1 MSNARDAMDVAG
13 PAEESAI
20 EAYGVGRKYRR
31 GWALRDCS
39 FRLPAG
45 RICGLVGPNGAGK
58 TTLMAIAAN
67 LLEPTD
73 GTLKVFGAAPESVEA
88 GRRTAFLAQEKPL
101 FRRFT
106 VAETLRLGRE
116 LNPGWD
122 QRAAENI
129 VRAGNVPMEA
139 KIGTLSGGQRT
150 RVAFALAFGKR
161 PDLLLLDEPMS
172 DLDPL
177 VRHELMSML
186 LAEAAEHGTT
196 VLMSSHMLSELESV
210 CDFLLVISTGGLRL
224 AGDVDEL
231 RSAHVLL
238 QGVWSGEGDS
248 HGQGHAQGVP
258 AELVG
263 HTVVE
268 CRTSGRQVTALIR
281 PDGPVTG
288 QWQAHT
294 PNMEELL
301 LSYLRCPDAPPL
313 ISPGAQVPGQTYGSN
328 GSRVAAA

>member
-1 MSNARDAMDVAG
+1 MSNTLSATQLEV
-13 PAEESAI
+13 PAL
-20 EAYGVGRKYRR
+20 EAKGLGRRYRR

-67 LLEPTD
+67 LLQPTD
-73 GTLKVFGAAPESVEA
+73 GTLKVFGAAPESVETR
-88 GRRTAFLAQEKPL
+88 RRTAFLAQEKPL

-106 VAETLRLGRE
+106 VAETLCMGRE
-116 LNPGWD
+116 LNPSWD
-122 QRAAENI
+122 QRAAEDI
-129 VRAGNVPMEA
+129 VRAGNVPMNA

-161 PDLLLLDEPMS
+161 PELLMLDEPMS

-177 VRHELMSML
+177 VRHELMNTLM
-186 LAEAAEHGTT
+186 AEAAQHGTT

-210 CDFLLVISTGGLRL
+210 CDFLLVMSTGGLRL
-224 AGDVDEL
+224 AGDVNEL

-238 QGVWSGEGDS
+238 HSSPSSPSSPSSAVDSRRDSQGL
-248 HGQGHAQGVP
+248 P
-258 AELVG
+258 AGLTAHTLVERRIG
-263 HTVVE
+263 
-268 CRTSGRQVTALIR
+268 GGQVTALIR
-281 PDGPVTG
+281 PHGPVTG
-288 QWQAHT
+288 QWQVDT
-294 PNMEELL
+294 PSLEELL

-313 ISPGAQVPGQTYGSN
+313 ITTEAQVPGHTYGSN
-328 GSRVAAA
+328 GSRTVAA

>member
-1 MSNARDAMDVAG
+1 MRDAMRAG
-13 PAEESAI
+13 ESAM

-58 TTLMAIAAN
+58 TTLLGIAGN
-67 LLEPTD
+67 LLEPTE
-73 GTLKVFGAAPESVEA
+73 GSLKVFGAAPESAEA
-88 GRRTAFLAQEKPL
+88 GRRTAFLSQEKPL

-106 VAETLRLGRE
+106 VAETLRMGRE

-122 QRAAENI
+122 QRAAEAI
-129 VRAGNVPMEA
+129 VRAGNVPLEA

-177 VRHELMSML
+177 VRHELMGAL
-186 LAEAAEHGTT
+186 TAEAAEHGTT
-196 VLMSSHMLSELESV
+196 VLLSSHMLSELENV
-210 CDFLLVISTGGLRL
+210 CDFLLVIASGELRL
-224 AGDVDEL
+224 AGEVEEL
-231 RSAHVLL
+231 LYAHTLVTGANDGARLP
-238 QGVWSGEGDS
+238 E
-248 HGQGHAQGVP
+248 
-258 AELVG
+258 ELAH

-268 CRTSGRQVTALIR
+268 TRGSGGRFTALIR
-281 PDGPVTG
+281 PDVPVTG
-288 QWQAHT
+288 RWQADT
-294 PNMEELL
+294 PNLEELL
-301 LSYLRCPDAPPL
+301 LAYLRSPEAPPL
-313 ISPGAQVPGQTYGSN
+313 ITPTAQIPGQAYNT
-328 GSRVAAA
+328 RAVAA

>member
-1 MSNARDAMDVAG
+1 MRDATDPMDRGG
-13 PAEESAI
+13 PVEESAI
-20 EAYGVGRKYRR
+20 EAHGVGRKYRR

-58 TTLMAIAAN
+58 TTLMSIAAN
-67 LLEPTD
+67 LLEPTE
-73 GTLKVFGAAPESVEA
+73 GTLTVFGAAPQSAEA

-122 QRAAENI
+122 QRSAEQI
-129 VRAGNVPMEA
+129 VRAGNVPMDA
-139 KIGTLSGGQRT
+139 KVGTLSGGQRT

-177 VRHELMSML
+177 VRHELMTTLM
-186 LAEAAEHGTT
+186 AEAAEHGTT

-210 CDFLLVISTGGLRL
+210 CDFLLVISSGGLRV
-224 AGDVDEL
+224 AGDVDEI

-238 QGVWSGEGDS
+238 QGVSDGGAS
-248 HGQGHAQGVP
+248 VP
-258 AELVG
+258 AELAR
-263 HTVVE
+263 HTVIE
-268 CRTSGRQVTALIR
+268 YRTSGRQATALIR
-281 PDGPVTG
+281 PDGPVG
-288 QWQAHT
+288 DQWQSHS
-294 PNMEELL
+294 PQLEELL
-301 LSYLRCPDAPPL
+301 LAYLRSPQAPPL
-313 ISPGAQVPGQTYGSN
+313 ISPVARIPGVSYGAQGRG
-328 GSRVAAA
+328 AAA